1 MGDSITN
8 INWFPGHMAKATKEI
23 KEKLNLVDMVIEV
36 CDARAFF
43 SSINPIVKELTTNK
57 FYLKV
62 LTKTDI
68 ADDDETLKI
77 KEGLK
82 SKGIDSV
89 LVNLNDKSVATSI
102 IKMINEV
109 AKPLKEKDIKRGL
122 KPRNVRVMVIGIPNV
137 GKSTLI
143 NLLAKK
149 NSAPVCN
156 KPGFTRAQKWVKCDG
171 FDLLDTP
178 GILWP
183 NLANDNVGI
192 KLALIGC
199 IKDEIL
205 PTMDL
210 CRVGLE
216 YINTNYTDL
225 LYNKYGIVY
234 NGFDNYLENFSKVKG
249 HLLKDGQLDLDR
261 SAKSILNDIKNGRVG
276 KISFEKWEDYHGKL

>member
-149 NSAPVCN
+149 NSAPVGN